1 MWMLNMA
8 EKVKNI
14 GYVRQKWRQKLGW
27 KWRNQFQHKT
37 CVWCRIIRL
46 KCSLYVWLYL
56 SRIYSAYA
64 EKTDEPGVVVII
76 NELQKKY
83 VNDLQ
88 LLPDNN
94 MIDIAKTAL

>member
-1 MWMLNMA
+1 M
-8 EKVKNI
+8 
-14 GYVRQKWRQKLGW
+14 
-27 KWRNQFQHKT
+27 
-37 CVWCRIIRL
+37 
-46 KCSLYVWLYL
+46 

-64 EKTDEPGVVVII
+64 EKTDEPGVVVIT

-94 MIDIAKTAL
+94 MIDIAKTALQRKVTDHVAVTEQ